1 MFNIISKQL
10 DTNGN
15 VCEILEKYFEYTNKH
30 RKTIENEYD
39 SQFNDY
45 RDNDEEE
52 EPNILTKN
60 LKNYQYTKI
69 TKTR

>member
-60 LKNYQYTKI
+60 LINYQYTKI